1 MKVKFSVIPFIPAAL
16 AMIALRVMSIFGA
29 DDNGKLFGMDK
40 MVVAYT
46 TIGISLALFLVCI
59 IINIFDRKTAPVYP
73 VQKNIPA
80 GVLSILSGAMVIA
93 GSVGTFM
100 NTTPDSSNYV
110 MALVCALFSLPA
122 GIAFFLMSRVHFVGK
137 SVVSAVSMLYVFPA
151 LWGCAQLVHEF
162 LEATKVSISATDL
175 SSLFCYIFAT
185 LYYFSHAMVAS
196 RIKGR
201 NPVKGCFIYG
211 LPAVGLLISNGLYTY
226 FTGIQEGTGYVS
238 SLNAA
243 KFIVLALYAGSF
255 ILEMFFHSVS
265 KDELEIIDG
274 LASAEVLGEEEKK
287 YIRTEEYEDMVFSER
302 GADAPEEGAMP
313 EVPVFDE
320 IETITDFA
328 EEEAQQEA
336 VSETEQA
343 DSAAPAEE
351 EAPAE
356 QYQSQQS
363 LDDFI
368 IGYQAP
374 KDIAQPK
381 DEKEESKSEKSG
393 GFMKKLFKKKSD
405 SAAETDAGESQTREP
420 VTHTERERAPE
431 GDIELVNSPGP
442 AQVSRTER
450 AHAAHDDIELV
461 NSPGPAQVS
470 RTERAHAAYDDIE
483 LVNAPSPERTSRAKR
498 QPAVETDF
506 DIVSSPNP
514 GPVRRRPLSHRP
526 VQPKKQHS
534 SRSDDIDALLRELD
548 DKEKRS

>member
-1 MKVKFSVIPFIPAAL
+1 
-16 AMIALRVMSIFGA
+16 
-29 DDNGKLFGMDK
+29 
-40 MVVAYT
+40 
-46 TIGISLALFLVCI
+46 
-59 IINIFDRKTAPVYP
+59 
-73 VQKNIPA
+73 
-80 GVLSILSGAMVIA
+80 
-93 GSVGTFM
+93 
-100 NTTPDSSNYV
+100 
-110 MALVCALFSLPA
+110 
-122 GIAFFLMSRVHFVGK
+122 
-137 SVVSAVSMLYVFPA
+137 
-151 LWGCAQLVHEF
+151 
-162 LEATKVSISATDL
+162 
-175 SSLFCYIFAT
+175 
-185 LYYFSHAMVAS
+185 
-196 RIKGR
+196 
-201 NPVKGCFIYG
+201 
-211 LPAVGLLISNGLYTY
+211 
-226 FTGIQEGTGYVS
+226 
-238 SLNAA
+238 
-243 KFIVLALYAGSF
+243 
-255 ILEMFFHSVS
+255 
-265 KDELEIIDG
+265 
-274 LASAEVLGEEEKK
+274 
-287 YIRTEEYEDMVFSER
+287 
-302 GADAPEEGAMP
+302 MP

-374 KDIAQPK
+374 KDDEPIPYFTKKEKDKEKSAESSTFVTGIAQPK

-405 SAAETDAGESQTREP
+405 SAAETDAVESKTRES

>member
-1 MKVKFSVIPFIPAAL
+1 
-16 AMIALRVMSIFGA
+16 
-29 DDNGKLFGMDK
+29 
-40 MVVAYT
+40 
-46 TIGISLALFLVCI
+46 
-59 IINIFDRKTAPVYP
+59 
-73 VQKNIPA
+73 
-80 GVLSILSGAMVIA
+80 
-93 GSVGTFM
+93 
-100 NTTPDSSNYV
+100 
-110 MALVCALFSLPA
+110 
-122 GIAFFLMSRVHFVGK
+122 
-137 SVVSAVSMLYVFPA
+137 
-151 LWGCAQLVHEF
+151 
-162 LEATKVSISATDL
+162 
-175 SSLFCYIFAT
+175 
-185 LYYFSHAMVAS
+185 
-196 RIKGR
+196 
-201 NPVKGCFIYG
+201 
-211 LPAVGLLISNGLYTY
+211 
-226 FTGIQEGTGYVS
+226 
-238 SLNAA
+238 
-243 KFIVLALYAGSF
+243 
-255 ILEMFFHSVS
+255 
-265 KDELEIIDG
+265 
-274 LASAEVLGEEEKK
+274 
-287 YIRTEEYEDMVFSER
+287 
-302 GADAPEEGAMP
+302 MP

-374 KDIAQPK
+374 KDYEPIPYFTKKEKDKEQSGESSTFVTGIAQHK
-381 DEKEESKSEKSG
+381 EEKEEGKSEKSG

-405 SAAETDAGESQTREP
+405 SAAETDAVESKTREP

-450 AHAAHDDIELV
+450 E
-461 NSPGPAQVS
+461 
-470 RTERAHAAYDDIE
+470 HAAYDDIE